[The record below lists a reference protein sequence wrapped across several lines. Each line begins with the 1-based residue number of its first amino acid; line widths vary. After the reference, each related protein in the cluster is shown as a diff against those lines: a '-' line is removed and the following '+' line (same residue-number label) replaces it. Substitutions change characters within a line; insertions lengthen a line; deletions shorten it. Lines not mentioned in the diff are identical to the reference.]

1 LSARREEAQMATGR
15 RPPTSF
21 ESRVYG
27 ALKEIPRGKVVTY
40 SSLANRLNCGSAQA
54 VGQALKRNPL
64 APVVPCHRVIRTD
77 GFLGGYSGKSAG
89 VRVERKRCILAA
101 EGVLFDDV
109 GRLCDV
115 GCLWSWGV

>member
-1 LSARREEAQMATGR
+1 MSAGRKRAQMAAGR
-15 RPPTSF
+15 RPATSF
-21 ESRVYG
+21 ESRVYS

-40 SSLANRLNCGSAQA
+40 TALANHLNCGSAQA

-64 APVVPCHRVIRTD
+64 APAVPCHRVIRTD

-101 EGVLFDDV
+101 EGVLFDEADQ
-109 GRLCDV
+109 LCDV

>member
-1 LSARREEAQMATGR
+1 MATGR
-15 RPPTSF
+15 RPLTSF

-40 SSLANRLNCGSAQA
+40 TALADHLNCGSAQA

-64 APVVPCHRVIRTD
+64 APVVPCHRVIRAD
-77 GFLGGYSGKSAG
+77 GFMGGYSGECAG

-101 EGVLFDDV
+101 EGVLFDEA
-109 GRLCDV
+109 GQLCDA